1 MTQRGTGISGAPQS
15 STQLVTRFLLTTGDP
30 FFKVSDPSRY
40 ISYLASFLGAEKI
53 MSGSAWEL
61 DEKTK
66 EYYLHLYVSKQPDLN
81 WENPAVR
88 EAVYDMMR
96 FWLDRGCDGFR
107 VGLFTSLLLIRTTCF
122 VDGRHQPYIKDG
134 GFS

>member
-1 MTQRGTGISGAPQS
+1 MSHTERNSGA
-15 STQLVTRFLLTTGDP
+15 LN
-30 FFKVSDPSRY
+30 K
-40 ISYLASFLGAEKI
+40 SF
-53 MSGSAWEL
+53 MSGSAWEF
-61 DEKTK
+61 DEKTE

-107 VGLFTSLLLIRTTCF
+107 VGVVITSLLLIRTTSF
-122 VDGRHQPYIKDG
+122 VDGRHQPHIKDG
-134 GFS
+134 RFS